1 MKKITPEYIASLVN
15 FHNLKDGKDWTFNPD
30 GKDMRNLQV
39 LGSARIFNLLK
50 EKKIALLADEVG
62 MGKTIQSLAVCAA
75 LWQQKPHA
83 RILVLTPREEIA
95 RNWQKEYESFISN
108 HYRHQDDIVKSSLG
122 HKPVR
127 KLLHCSNLYHL
138 TEQIK
143 KGWGSF
149 YVGKI
154 SSLSSLLS
162 KKEIEERLESIGVND
177 RRSISGLHKDDHVGL
192 SKAIAQLLRKEI
204 LKQGED
210 KSQPYFDLIIIDE
223 AHYLRN
229 VDGSSQRVN
238 AARSFFGDPEDES
251 STPLAARALLLTATP
266 NHSSARDIRNI
277 TSYFTTRYA
286 EEENYKRILDDIC
299 IRRLR
304 RLSKDGFSK
313 YEYRHEK
320 ELESSFEKDPLGEM
334 FFGLYQH
341 NLARAIHQS
350 GNKSKGGSKWQMMRY
365 LEGVEFIPTEAPPKE
380 QQDQAEEKAL
390 KSQDFSKG
398 QDAEILFSLS
408 KKYIDIFSSNPAHPK
423 YEVTTN
429 DLIQSE
435 NDQKAV
441 VFVRRINSV
450 TEISKRVISAYDKRF
465 WQKLQYGELADLRY
479 ENLSRE
485 AFVKLSREHAKEI
498 EEEQEEQ
505 EEEVLGSAAP
515 EKEIPEC
522 KVLNLFRIMKN
533 KPTESTPAASF
544 RIRFT
549 RSRPSIFN
557 LFFSPGVDY
566 GETGYT
572 KLPLL
577 SFQVG
582 KKDLDNYYF
591 SALRERLKQV
601 DPTQRGD
608 IFSLL
613 SGKPGHSKNNDT
625 GPDTIRTVWN
635 IFWETLRNDP
645 HVPEDKKVAI
655 HSTYKEFDAYEKE
668 ALANFVEKG
677 ALLASEAVV
686 DLYAAFKNIRN
697 ADFKK
702 HQINLYISFI
712 DEVRKIFSTMLL
724 YPQMQEC
731 ILHFRNIYTKVF
743 NINSKKDLITEKW
756 DNFNNSQPIYPYNAD
771 NKSVNVRNN
780 FNTPFYPNFLVATSV
795 LQEGVNLQFF
805 CDRILHYGMAWTPG
819 DNEQRIGRVDRM
831 FSKIERRLEEQK
843 HSTLDIRY
851 PYLKNSID
859 EEHLSRFV
867 KRKYREDTLIDEG
880 NAFEE
885 GNDFNIE
892 DNDLGGWQQMLRVP
906 DRSKERVDPYPAYKE
921 QFTGITAPEIAIKT
935 NDPFSFLDPV
945 ANAIKALDDLKV
957 EVYKVP
963 DGSGIRLMVDP
974 TLQNGRKQPV
984 MIEIVLDDIGTGMRG
999 KAVYSLQMK
1008 TPLAGL
1014 HQYKLIKGKIQEFT
1028 QHRNVYV
1035 PSLRIC
1041 MDAAQTGG
1049 TSWAI
1054 YMANSFPLFIE
1065 RDHKNPLSKIEVQQG
1080 FLDLVNCADEL
1091 EQSLFGATDLT
1102 IKDLNFQ
1109 ASTSDTS
1116 LSHSIVLRAGYD
1128 TGLPVGWKQDGHQI
1142 YLQQPSQRQNEDNT
1156 LIEKEILIK
1165 NHQLLYGRYVF
1176 YNNHLYHQVGRV
1188 SQDAQEEELEVLRA
1202 HLEKG

>member
-1 MKKITPEYIASLVN
+1 MKEITPEYIAYLVN

-39 LGSARIFNLLK
+39 LGSARIFNLLM

-62 MGKTIQSLAVCAA
+62 MGKTIQSLAVCAT
-75 LWQQKPHA
+75 LWQQKPNA

-95 RNWQKEYESFISN
+95 RNWQKEYDSFISS

-138 TEQIK
+138 TEQVR

-162 KKEIEERLESIGVND
+162 KDEIIPRLESIGVYNHSEVS
-177 RRSISGLHKDDHVGL
+177 RIHKDNHVEL
-192 SKAIAQLLRKEI
+192 SSTIAEVLRNEI

-210 KSQPYFDLIIIDE
+210 KSKPYFDLIIIDE

-238 AARSFFGDPEDES
+238 AAMGFFGDPEDKS

-350 GNKSKGGSKWQMMRY
+350 SNKSKGGSRWQMMRY
-365 LEGVEFIPTEAPPKE
+365 LEGVEFIPTEAPSKE
-380 QQDQAEEKAL
+380 QQDPAEEKAL

-398 QDAEILFSLS
+398 QDAEILFRLS
-408 KKYIDIFSSNPAHPK
+408 EKYIDIFSNNPAHPK

-435 NDQKAV
+435 NDKKAV

-450 TEISKRVISAYDKRF
+450 TEISKRVISAYDKRL
-465 WQKLQYGELADLRY
+465 WQKLQIGELADLMY
-479 ENLSRE
+479 ENLNRE
-485 AFVKLSREHAKEI
+485 VFVKLSRDHSENT
-498 EEEQEEQ
+498 EEEP
-505 EEEVLGSAAP
+505 EEEEPGSTPP

-533 KPTESTPAASF
+533 KPTVSTPAAFF

-557 LFFSPGVDY
+557 LFFSPGQDY
-566 GETGYT
+566 GEKGYT
-572 KLPLL
+572 NMPLL

-582 KKDLDNYYF
+582 KKELDNYYF
-591 SALRERLKQV
+591 SALKERLKQE

-645 HVPEDKKVAI
+645 QVPEDKKVAI
-655 HSTYKEFDAYEKE
+655 HTNYKKFDAYEKE

-677 ALLASEAVV
+677 ALLASEALV
-686 DLYAAFKNIRN
+686 DLYAAFKNISNPDFRN
-697 ADFKK
+697 
-702 HQINLYISFI
+702 QINLYVGFTG
-712 DEVRKIFSTMLL
+712 EVKKIFPKMLL
-724 YPQMQEC
+724 YGQMQEC

-885 GNDFNIE
+885 GNDFNLE
-892 DNDLGGWQQMLRVP
+892 DNDLGGWQKMLRVP

-921 QFTGITAPEIAIKT
+921 QFEGIIAPDIAVKT

-945 ANAIKALDDLKV
+945 ANALKTIDDVQV

-963 DGSGIRLMVDP
+963 DGSGFRLMVDP

-999 KAVYSLQMK
+999 KAVYSLQMR

-1014 HQYKLIKGKIQEFT
+1014 HQYKLIKGKIHKFT
-1028 QHRNVYV
+1028 ENRSVYV

-1041 MDAAQTGG
+1041 MDTTQTGG

-1054 YMANSFPLFIE
+1054 YIANSFPLFID

-1102 IKDLNFQ
+1102 LKDLNFQ
-1109 ASTSDTS
+1109 ASTSDIG
-1116 LSHSIVLRAGYD
+1116 LSHSIMLRSGED
-1128 TGLPVGWKQDGHQI
+1128 TGLPKGWKRKGHQI
-1142 YLQQPSQRQNEDNT
+1142 YLQQIIQRQNGDNT
-1156 LIEKEILIK
+1156 QFEKEILVK
-1165 NHQLLYGRYVF
+1165 NHQLLFGRYV
-1176 YNNHLYHQVGRV
+1176 YNNNQLYHQVGRV
-1188 SQDAQEEELEVLRA
+1188 SLDAQEEELEVLRA
-1202 HLEKG
+1202 HLERG